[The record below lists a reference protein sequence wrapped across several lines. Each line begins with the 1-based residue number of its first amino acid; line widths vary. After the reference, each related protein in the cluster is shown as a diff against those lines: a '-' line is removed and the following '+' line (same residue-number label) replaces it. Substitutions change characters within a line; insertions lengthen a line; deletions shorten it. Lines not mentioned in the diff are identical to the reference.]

1 MNNRQTPS
9 FQQALQKMAALC
21 STAEHC
27 ESEIREKLSRA
38 GMGADD
44 ADRII
49 DRLYDEDFINTE
61 RYCHAFVRDKFRHAR
76 WGRVKIEQAL
86 RQKKLPGSDIRQAL
100 EEELPETDYHDL
112 LRHLIQQKADTL
124 PADTDA
130 YARRAKLF
138 RFALARGFT
147 MSEALEAV
155 DDDE

>member
-1 MNNRQTPS
+1 MNRSQPPS

-27 ESEIREKLSRA
+27 ESELREKLSRA

-44 ADRII
+44 IDRII
-49 DRLYDEDFINTE
+49 DRLYDEGFINTT

-76 WGRVKIEQAL
+76 WGRVKIEQGL
-86 RQKKLPGSDIRQAL
+86 RLKQLPGNDIRQAL

-112 LRHLIQQKADTL
+112 LRHLILQKASTL
-124 PADTDA
+124 PPDADA
-130 YARRAKLF
+130 YARRAKLI

-155 DDDE
+155 GDDD